1 MINLQDLC
9 LLYLLVKPEKKSEKT
24 REQKT
29 HKKPNFF
36 LTYIFI
42 FPQKINCKRSLE
54 KELSQSR
61 KVDLRFRVSYWDCGV
76 FQDRNSKTAFVNW
89 YPYIICGIESCSGSY
104 VFQKLRNES
113 SIF

>member
-9 LLYLLVKPEKKSEKT
+9 LLYLFVKPEKKSEKQGD
-24 REQKT
+24 R
-29 HKKPNFF
+29 KPIRSQTF
-36 LTYIFI
+36 LTYMFI
-42 FPQKINCKRSLE
+42 FPQKINCKHSLE

-61 KVDLRFRVSYWDCGV
+61 KVDLRFCVSYWDCGV

-89 YPYIICGIESCSGSY
+89 YPYIICGVESCSGSY

-113 SIF
+113 SIS